1 MISTV
6 IIGVLASSL
15 FVWMIWRFCRSIERA
30 EGDPKYR
37 RRLLI
42 RFGTMYVAAAVIGI
56 VLVAIGQEPI
66 QSLAGLPVVALLAW
80 SFFRRTAKVNVPP
93 A

>member
-1 MISTV
+1 
-6 IIGVLASSL
+6 
-15 FVWMIWRFCRSIERA
+15 MIWRFCRSIERA
-30 EGDPKYR
+30 EDPKYR

-66 QSLAGLPVVALLAW
+66 LSLVGLPVVALLAW
-80 SFFRRTAKVNVPP
+80 SFFRRAAKVNVPP